1 MTLQAVAVA
10 LIVPLCALYA
20 AWRLMGVAA
29 RRRISVWLAKG
40 PLPAAWQRR
49 LLKAN
54 AAASACACDGC
65 ARPEG
70 PPAGPSA
77 GAIVHLHRGKR

>member
-29 RRRISVWLAKG
+29 RRQISGWLAKA
-40 PLPAAWQRR
+40 PMPAAWQRR
-49 LLKAN
+49 LSRID
-54 AAASACACDGC
+54 AAASACGCDGC
-65 ARPEG
+65 AQPDG
-70 PPAGPSA
+70 APAKP
-77 GAIVHLHRGKR
+77 AIVRLHRGNR

>member
-29 RRRISVWLAKG
+29 RRRASAWLAKA
-40 PLPAAWQRR
+40 PLPAAWRRR
-49 LLKAN
+49 LLRVD
-54 AAASACACDGC
+54 AAALACGCDGC
-65 ARPEG
+65 ARHDG
-70 PPAGPSA
+70 ARAKPSA
-77 GAIVHLHRGKR
+77 RVIVHRHRGSR